1 MATYYNKNDK
11 NQFFAFCQIIIC
23 LDKMQNSNYNHTAIE
38 KEIYEYWEKNNFFR
52 PKKSKKKH
60 FSIVIPPPNVTGSLH
75 MGHALNNS
83 LQDLLV
89 RFYRMND
96 FETLWQPGTDH
107 AGIATQA
114 VVEKKLIEKG
124 IKKDQLG
131 RDKFIEEV
139 WKWKKESG
147 DKILNQLKKLGCSCD
162 WSRNRFTM
170 DKDLSDAV
178 IKTFVKLY
186 NKKII
191 YKDTKLVNW
200 DTKLETA
207 ISDLEVEQ
215 KEVQSNLYYIKY
227 KIEEEDEF
235 LTIATTRPET
245 MLGDTAV
252 AVNPKDIR
260 YKKFIGKNITIPI
273 AKRTV
278 KIIADNY
285 VSLDQGSG
293 ALKVTP
299 AHDFND
305 FEIGKRH
312 KLEFINIFEKNGKL
326 NDSVPKEFIGVD
338 RFDARKK
345 IVNILKENNLLDKIE
360 NIKNSVPYGDRSNT
374 VIEPLLTEQWFADAK
389 LLSKKAIQVVK
400 NKKTNFFPTNW
411 TKTYFQWMYNIQ
423 PWCISRQ
430 LWWGHRIPAW
440 YSDEKKIFVAETE
453 EEAKKIAKKYYKKNV
468 VLKRDEDVLDTWFSS
483 ALWPFATL
491 GWPKKTYELKR
502 FYPTSVLVTGF
513 DIIFF
518 WVARMMMM
526 GNYLIKKEPF
536 SKVYVHALVR
546 DEKGQK
552 MSKSKGNV
560 IDPLEIINKYGAD
573 SLRFTLISMA
583 APGRDVKLS
592 EDRVKGYRNF
602 LNKIWNANKFS
613 KINNCKLTKK
623 FNIKKTKLDLNKW
636 IYFELVN
643 TNIKAKK
650 YIEKFRFDEAAKVIY
665 QFVWHSYCD
674 WYIEFL
680 KPIFDSKNKKD
691 LEESR
696 NMLGIVQANILV
708 LLHPFIPFFTEKIWL
723 DFKFNNYFKTSIMFK
738 DWHIEK
744 QSNFDKSYNKIDWLI
759 NLVSNIRSTKVNL
772 DVSPGSFINI
782 SIEELS
788 LLKKR
793 IIHDNMSVFKRL
805 ARVTHVYPLNSSAN
819 SEENKKSIKIAV
831 DNESMTLYFDKDL
844 DLDQQK
850 QKISNK
856 VKELDKKISNID
868 NKLENKSFL
877 KNAPKQIVQNEKKAL
892 KDYKI
897 QLKKLNSILNSIKN

>member
-1 MATYYNKNDK
+1 ME
-11 NQFFAFCQIIIC
+11 
-23 LDKMQNSNYNHTAIE
+23 NSNYNHTSIE
-38 KEIYEYWEKNNFFR
+38 NEIYNYWEKNNFFK
-52 PKKSKKKH
+52 PKKNKKKH

-83 LQDLLV
+83 LQDFLI
-89 RFYRMND
+89 RFHRMNGY
-96 FETLWQPGTDH
+96 ETLWQPGTDH

-114 VVEKKLIEKG
+114 VVEKKLSDKG
-124 IKKDQLG
+124 IKKKEIG
-131 RDKFIEEV
+131 REKFIKEV
-139 WKWKKESG
+139 WNWKKESG

-170 DKDLSDAV
+170 DNDLSSAV
-178 IKTFVKLY
+178 TKTFVQLY

-215 KEVQSNLYYIKY
+215 REVQSNLYYIKY
-227 KIEEEDEF
+227 KIENENVF

-252 AVNPKDIR
+252 AVNPKDSR
-260 YKKFIGKNITIPI
+260 YKKFIGKKIIVPI
-273 AKRTV
+273 ANRSV
-278 KIIADNY
+278 NIISDNY
-285 VSLDQGSG
+285 VSIEQGSG

-312 KLEFINIFEKNGKL
+312 KLKFINIFEKNGNL
-326 NDSVPKEFIGVD
+326 NKNVPKEFVGLD
-338 RFDARKK
+338 RFEAREK
-345 IVNILKENNLLDKIE
+345 ITRILKDNNLLEKVE
-360 NIKNSVPYGDRSNT
+360 NIKNAVPYGDRSNSI
-374 VIEPLLTEQWFADAK
+374 IEPLLTEQWFANAK
-389 LLSKKAIQVVK
+389 FLSKKAIEVVK
-400 NKKTNFFPTNW
+400 KRKTNFFPNNW
-411 TKTYFQWMYNIQ
+411 SKTYFQWMNNIQ

-440 YSDEKKIFVAETE
+440 YSEDKKIFVAETE
-453 EEAKKIAKKYYKKNV
+453 TAANKIAKKYYKKNV
-468 VLKRDEDVLDTWFSS
+468 VLKRDDDVLDTWFSS

-560 IDPLEIINKYGAD
+560 IDPLDIINKYGAD

-613 KINNCKLTKK
+613 KINNCQLTKK
-623 FNIKKTKLDLNKW
+623 FNIKKTRLDVNKW
-636 IYFELVN
+636 IYFELAS
-643 TNIKAKK
+643 TNIEAKK
-650 YIEKFRFDEAAKVIY
+650 YIENFRFDEAARVIY

-680 KPIFDSKNKKD
+680 KPIFDSKNKEY

-696 NMLGIVQANILV
+696 NMLSFIQSNILI
-708 LLHPFIPFFTEKIWL
+708 LLHPFIPFFTEKVWQ
-723 DFKFNNYFKTSIMFK
+723 DFKFTNYFNSSLMFK
-738 DWHIEK
+738 NWDIK
-744 QSNFDKSYNKIDWLI
+744 PQQSFNKSYRKIDWLI
-759 NLVSNIRSTKVNL
+759 DLVTSIRSTKVNL
-772 DVSPGSFINI
+772 NVSPGSFIDISTSELNSDKI
-782 SIEELS
+782 SI
-788 LLKKR
+788 
-793 IIHDNMSVFKRL
+793 INDNLGVFKRL
-805 ARVTHVYPLNSSAN
+805 GRVTNVVSA
-819 SEENKKSIKIAV
+819 KSNNNAIKIIV
-831 DNESMTLYFDKDL
+831 KGETITLHFDQNL
-844 DLDQQK
+844 DLNEQK
-850 QKISNK
+850 QKLSNK
-856 VKELDKKISNID
+856 VRDLD
-868 NKLENKSFL
+868 NKINSIKTKLKNKSFL
-877 KNAPKQIVQNEKKAL
+877 KNAPKQIISKDKKAL
-892 KDYKI
+892 IDYETE
-897 QLKKLNSILNSIKN
+897 LKKLNSILNSIKN